1 MLLSCTTSYHQPP
14 PWYTN
19 GITVSSVY
27 CSTVYWFTA
36 LRFIGDNVVDVFAQ
50 LRDEAL
56 LHMTV
61 DLGLALG
68 HFLNILEACHF
79 ALHHL
84 YTGKEEEEGR
94 EGREGKE

>member
-1 MLLSCTTSYHQPP
+1 M
-14 PWYTN
+14 
-19 GITVSSVY
+19 VSRSLR
-27 CSTVYWFTA
+27 FTA
-36 LRFIGDNVVDVFAQ
+36 LQFIGSLRFIGNNVVDVFAQ

-79 ALHHL
+79 TLHHL
-84 YTGKEEEEGR
+84 YTRKGGRGGEGR
-94 EGREGKE
+94 QGGKRIGEQKW

>member
-1 MLLSCTTSYHQPP
+1 M
-14 PWYTN
+14 
-19 GITVSSVY
+19 VSRSLR
-27 CSTVYWFTA
+27 FTA
-36 LRFIGDNVVDVFAQ
+36 LQFIGLLLYYRFTLRFIGDNVVDVFAQ

-84 YTGKEEEEGR
+84 YTGKEEEEGG